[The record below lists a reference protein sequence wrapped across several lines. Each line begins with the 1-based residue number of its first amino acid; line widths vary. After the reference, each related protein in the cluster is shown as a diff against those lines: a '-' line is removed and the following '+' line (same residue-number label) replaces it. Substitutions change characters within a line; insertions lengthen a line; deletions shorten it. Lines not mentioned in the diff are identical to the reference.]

1 MKLAEALITRADIQN
16 RINALE
22 GRLNAN
28 AVVQEGE
35 ECAEDPRELIKQ
47 LNEMSGE
54 LEKLV
59 ARINLTNAAVTRDGE
74 TLTAMLARRDCL
86 KQRVA
91 IMRDFLNCAS
101 NVGQRSRGSEIRL
114 RPSVPVRGP
123 ASESGPNPGS
133 TACSG
138 CGMRPTTL
146 PRPLRTPAMSCAEPL
161 GLPPT

>member
-59 ARINLTNAAVTRDGE
+59 ARINLTKAAVTRDGE

-114 RPSVPVRGP
+114 RPSVPVRELQ
-123 ASESGPNPGS
+123 AEVDALSAE
-133 TACSG
+133 
-138 CGMRPTTL
+138 
-146 PRPLRTPAMSCAEPL
+146 LRRLDVTVQELNWISDL
-161 GLPPT
+161 I